1 MIAVVVTARP
11 SWAKLEPVCRALQA
25 RGAAFGI
32 IACGSAL
39 LERYGKVIDVIRQ
52 QGYPVVAECWNTYEG
67 ATRLTSAKETG
78 ALLTE
83 LSSRLLGV
91 QARSVVVCADRHEVL
106 AVAQSASYLHLPLVH
121 LQGGERSGSIDDR
134 VRDAVTQLATY
145 HCVSTQLAQYRVYG
159 LTGRWETIY
168 HTGCPS
174 IDMAKEALT
183 SPPVTFE
190 ELGGVGPRIDLNHP
204 FMVILQHPVT
214 QESDDAADHLRI
226 TLAACRQV
234 RLPQL
239 YFWPGQDAGAETMAK
254 VVREYREAHPAQS
267 FHAVRNLPPLKF
279 LRLLSQATV
288 LVGNSSAGIRE
299 CSYLGTP
306 VVNIGSRQQGRERA
320 KNVVDV
326 PHEVAA
332 IREAILAAQAH
343 GRYPSSTLYGTGHAG
358 THIAAVLHVNGLC
371 V

>member
-11 SWAKLEPVCRALQA
+11 SWAKLEPVCAALKA

-39 LERYGKVIDVIRQ
+39 LERYGRVVDVITQ
-52 QGYPVVAECWNTYEG
+52 QGYPVVAECWTTYEG
-67 ATRLTSAKETG
+67 ATRLTAAKETG
-78 ALLTE
+78 ALLSE
-83 LSSRLLGV
+83 LSSCLLSLRPSG
-91 QARSVVVCADRHEVL
+91 VVVCADRHEVL
-106 AVAQSASYLHLPLVH
+106 GVAQAVSYLCLPLVH
-121 LQGGERSGSIDDR
+121 LQGGERSGSLDDK
-134 VRDAVTQLATY
+134 VRDAVTHLATY
-145 HCVSTQLAQYRVYG
+145 HCVSTELAKYRVYG

-174 IDMAKEALT
+174 IDIAKAALA

-190 ELGGVGPRIDLNHP
+190 ELGGVGPRIDLNYQ

-214 QESDDAADHLRI
+214 QESDDGANQLRI
-226 TLAACRQV
+226 TLEACRQV
-234 RLPQL
+234 HLPQM
-239 YFWPGQDAGAETMAK
+239 YFWPGQDAGAESMAK
-254 VVREYREAHPAQS
+254 VVRQYREDHPAQT
-267 FHAVRNLPPLKF
+267 FHAVRNLPPLRF
-279 LRLLSQATV
+279 LRLLSQAVV
-288 LVGNSSAGIRE
+288 LVGNSSVGIRE

-320 KNVVDV
+320 QNVIDA

-332 IREAILAAQAH
+332 IREAILVACLHRQ
-343 GRYPSSTLYGTGHAG
+343 YPSSALYGKGDAG
-358 THIAAVLHVNGLC
+358 THIAAVLNARGLC